1 MTWQG
6 NTNSIQDYSK
16 RYFLTSWWFSTRFI
30 NADSGLMTIVA
41 NGVRM
46 WETFDHA
53 RNALVLLAKPN
64 IVK

>member
-1 MTWQG
+1 MTWRG

-46 WETFDHA
+46 W
-53 RNALVLLAKPN
+53 
-64 IVK
+64 